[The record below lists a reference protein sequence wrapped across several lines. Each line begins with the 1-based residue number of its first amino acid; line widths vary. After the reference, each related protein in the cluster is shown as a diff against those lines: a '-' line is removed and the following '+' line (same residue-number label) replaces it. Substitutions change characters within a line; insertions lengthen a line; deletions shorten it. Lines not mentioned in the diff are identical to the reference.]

1 MQKRTRKK
9 QNLPVVQKQIQEKIK
24 IKQKNFRMIHVFLA
38 EKILVYQCRTA
49 FSGSISYGTYA
60 GEMSI
65 CKSQNCT

>member
-38 EKILVYQCRTA
+38 EKNT
-49 FSGSISYGTYA
+49 SIPVLYC
-60 GEMSI
+60 I
-65 CKSQNCT
+65 QWIH